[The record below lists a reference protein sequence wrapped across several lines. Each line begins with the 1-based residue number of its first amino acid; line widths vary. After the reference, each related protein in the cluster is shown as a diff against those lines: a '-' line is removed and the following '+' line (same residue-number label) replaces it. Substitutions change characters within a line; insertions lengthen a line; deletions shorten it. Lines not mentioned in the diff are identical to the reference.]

1 MPPDRVPDKFLPM
14 TTSAAPPNRSV
25 AAPPDH
31 PVNTPTRRV
40 TVVTPT
46 ARVDVALPVEGPLA
60 ELVPQLV
67 RMSGAAPPVGAA
79 VHPGWARARLGGAPL
94 EAGLT
99 VAGAGVDDGEILYL
113 QPRGRSSAP
122 LLFDDVVDAIA
133 SAAQTRRGV
142 WGPAVSRRTSLVVAV
157 LAFFGATLLVLR
169 VVDSPW
175 RAVPIGALAL
185 VLLAGGLAVSR
196 AWGDSVAGAV
206 CGLAAVPVA
215 LMAGLTVLPD
225 RELFPFQA
233 GPFALAGAGVAL
245 AAVVALF
252 AVGDRGPLFV
262 GIAVAGGGAAI
273 ATGVTAI
280 VPTDAIDTAG
290 VVVAVATA
298 LGTLSPML
306 SLRIARLPLPRVPA
320 DVETFRADEGATFG
334 RDVLDQTTAA
344 EQVLAALLGA
354 LGLLTAGAGIVLL
367 AGGTDVWSW
376 VLAGVAGV
384 AWMLRSRSYV
394 GTEQRIAAVC
404 TGLVIVVFGALRLVA
419 SGGTLGIAIGA
430 GAAAVV
436 GAASIVYAHRVPHR
450 GRSPYWG
457 RFFDIAEFLSLL
469 AIIPLAGQ
477 VLDLYT
483 DLRAT
488 IS

>member
-1 MPPDRVPDKFLPM
+1 M
-14 TTSAAPPNRSV
+14 TTSAAPPGRAV

-46 ARVDVALPVEGPLA
+46 ARVDVALPVEGTLA

-67 RMSGAAPPVGAA
+67 RMSGAAPTVGAA
-79 VHPGWARARLGGAPL
+79 VNPGWTLARLGGAPL

-122 LLFDDVVDAIA
+122 MLFDDVVDAIA
-133 SAAQTRRGV
+133 SAAQSRRGV
-142 WGPAVSRRTSLVVAV
+142 WGTAVARRTALVAAV
-157 LAFFGATLLVLR
+157 LAFLGATLLVLPTS
-169 VVDSPW
+169 DSPW
-175 RAVPIGALAL
+175 TAVPIGALAL
-185 VLLAGGLAVSR
+185 VLLAGGMAVSR
-196 AWGDSVAGAV
+196 AWGDSVAGAI
-206 CGLAAVPVA
+206 CGIAAVPVA
-215 LMAGLTVLPD
+215 FVAGLSVLPD

-233 GPFALAGAGVAL
+233 GPFALAGAAVAFT
-245 AAVVALF
+245 AVVALF

-273 ATGVTAI
+273 ATGITAI
-280 VPTDAIDTAG
+280 VPTDAIDTAA
-290 VVVAVATA
+290 VLVAVATA

-344 EQVLAALLGA
+344 EQVLAALLAA
-354 LGLLTAGAGIVLL
+354 LGTLAAGSAVVLL
-367 AGGTDVWSW
+367 VGGPDVWAW

-384 AWMLRSRSYV
+384 AWLLRSRSYV

-404 TGLVIVVFGALRLVA
+404 TGLVVIVFGALRLVA
-419 SGGTLGIAIGA
+419 SGGTLGVAIGA

-436 GAASIVYAHRVPHR
+436 GAVLVIYAHRVPHS

-457 RFFDIAEFLSLL
+457 RFFDVVEFLCLL

>member
-1 MPPDRVPDKFLPM
+1 M
-14 TTSAAPPNRSV
+14 TTSAAPPGNAV
-25 AAPPDH
+25 TAPPEH
-31 PVNTPTRRV
+31 AVNTPTRRV

-46 ARVDVALPVEGPLA
+46 ARVDVALPVEGTLA

-67 RMSGAAPPVGAA
+67 RMSGAAPTVGAA
-79 VHPGWARARLGGAPL
+79 VNPGWTLARLGGAPL
-94 EAGLT
+94 EPGLT

-142 WGPAVSRRTSLVVAV
+142 WGPVTARRVALVVAV
-157 LAFFGATLLVLR
+157 LAFVGATLLVLPITA
-169 VVDSPW
+169 SPW
-175 RAVPIGALAL
+175 TAVPVGALAL

-196 AWGDSVAGAV
+196 AWGDSTAGAL
-206 CGLAAVPVA
+206 CGVAAVPVA
-215 LMAGLTVLPD
+215 FLAGLTVLPD
-225 RELFPFQA
+225 RALFPFQA

-245 AAVVALF
+245 AAVIALF

-262 GIAVAGGGAAI
+262 GIAVAGAGAAI
-273 ATGVTAI
+273 ASGITAI
-280 VPTDAIDTAG
+280 VPTDAVDTAA
-290 VVVAVATA
+290 VVIAVATA

-320 DVETFRADEGATFG
+320 DVETFRADEGSTFG
-334 RDVLDQTTAA
+334 RDVLDRTTAA

-354 LGLLTAGAGIVLL
+354 LGALTAGAAIVLL
-367 AGGTDVWSW
+367 VGGPDTWAW
-376 VLAGVAGV
+376 VLGGVAGL
-384 AWMLRSRSYV
+384 AWLLRSRSYV

-404 TGLVIVVFGALRLVA
+404 TGLVVLVFGGLRLVA

-430 GAAAVV
+430 GVTALV
-436 GAASIVYAHRVPHR
+436 GAALVVYAHRVPTR
-450 GRSPYWG
+450 ARSPYWG
-457 RFFDIAEFLSLL
+457 RTFDVVEFICLL

-483 DLRAT
+483 DLRAA

>member
-1 MPPDRVPDKFLPM
+1 M
-14 TTSAAPPNRSV
+14 TVS

-46 ARVDVALPVEGPLA
+46 ARVDVALPVEGTLA

-67 RMSGAAPPVGAA
+67 RMSGAAPTVGAA
-79 VHPGWARARLGGAPL
+79 VNPGWTLARLGGAPL

-113 QPRGRSSAP
+113 QPRGRSAAP

-142 WGPAVSRRTSLVVAV
+142 WGTGVARRTSLVAAV
-157 LAFFGATLLVLR
+157 LAFVGATLLVLP

-175 RAVPIGALAL
+175 TAVPVGALAL

-196 AWGDSVAGAV
+196 AWGDSIAGSV
-206 CGLAAVPVA
+206 CGIAAVPVA
-215 LMAGLTVLPD
+215 FVAGLTVLPD
-225 RELFPFQA
+225 RALFPFLA
-233 GPFALAGAGVAL
+233 GPFALGSAGVAL
-245 AAVVALF
+245 AAVIALF

-280 VPTDAIDTAG
+280 VPTDAIDTAA
-290 VVVAVATA
+290 VVIALATA

-334 RDVLDQTTAA
+334 RDVMDQTTAA
-344 EQVLAALLGA
+344 EQVLAALLAA
-354 LGLLTAGAGIVLL
+354 LGSLTAGSATVLL
-367 AGGTDVWSW
+367 AGGPDLWAW

-384 AWMLRSRSYV
+384 AWLLRSRSYV

-404 TGLVIVVFGALRLVA
+404 TGLVVVVFGGLRLVA
-419 SGGTLGIAIGA
+419 SGSSLGIAIGA
-430 GAAAVV
+430 GFVALV
-436 GAASIVYAHRVPHR
+436 GAALVIYAHRVPTR
-450 GRSPYWG
+450 ARSPYWG
-457 RFFDIAEFLSLL
+457 RFFDIVEFISLL
-469 AIIPLAGQ
+469 AVIPLAGQ

>member
-1 MPPDRVPDKFLPM
+1 M
-14 TTSAAPPNRSV
+14 TVS

-46 ARVDVALPVEGPLA
+46 ARVDVALPVEGTLA

-67 RMSGAAPPVGAA
+67 RMSGAAPTVGAA
-79 VHPGWARARLGGAPL
+79 VNPGWTLARLGGAPL

-142 WGPAVSRRTSLVVAV
+142 WGTGVARRTSLVAAV
-157 LAFFGATLLVLR
+157 LAFVGATLLVLP

-175 RAVPIGALAL
+175 TAVPVGALAL

-196 AWGDSVAGAV
+196 AWGDSIAGSV
-206 CGLAAVPVA
+206 CGIAAVPVA
-215 LMAGLTVLPD
+215 FVAGLTVLPD
-225 RELFPFQA
+225 RALFPFLA
-233 GPFALAGAGVAL
+233 GPFALGGAGVAL
-245 AAVVALF
+245 AAVIALF

-280 VPTDAIDTAG
+280 VPTDAIDTAA
-290 VVVAVATA
+290 VVIALATA
-298 LGTLSPML
+298 LGTLSPMV

-334 RDVLDQTTAA
+334 RDVMDQTTAA
-344 EQVLAALLGA
+344 EQVLAALLAA
-354 LGLLTAGAGIVLL
+354 LGSLTAGSAIVLL
-367 AGGTDVWSW
+367 AGGTDLWAW

-384 AWMLRSRSYV
+384 AWLLRSRSYV
-394 GTEQRIAAVC
+394 GTEQRIAALC
-404 TGLVIVVFGALRLVA
+404 TGLVVVVFGGLRLVA
-419 SGGTLGIAIGA
+419 SGGSLSIAIGA
-430 GAAAVV
+430 GFVALV
-436 GAASIVYAHRVPHR
+436 GAALVIYAHRVPTR
-450 GRSPYWG
+450 ARSPYWG
-457 RFFDIAEFLSLL
+457 RFFDVVEFISLL
-469 AIIPLAGQ
+469 AVIPLAGQ